1 MPNTGQTAPKQRHW
15 FKLDNAATIFP
26 GQNTQRWSNIFRFSV
41 VLDREVKPDLLERA
55 LEETLARFPCFDVR
69 IRRGFFWYYFEKN
82 DASAPPVMPDIKNP
96 CYRIRFNENR
106 RFLFRVYY
114 RHNRIAVDF
123 YHALCDGYGASRFL
137 CTLAARYLNL
147 DGVRTGTGGAV
158 LDVARQAS
166 AGEMEDAFERCATS
180 KAKLRRYNGFVYHA
194 EGTRLPHHTMILTTG
209 FLPLDMVSAKAKSCG
224 VTITEYIA
232 AVLLDVMVRRQA
244 LDRPNKKKRVSI
256 QIPVNLRNH
265 FPSDTLRNF
274 VLCMNI
280 SVDPMLGEY
289 TFEEILRAVKLG
301 VRVENDP
308 KRLNAL
314 MSANRRLQTN
324 PLMRALP
331 LALKKAGIGVH
342 FRISGE
348 QSTSVLFSNF
358 GRVDLPA
365 GMKECV
371 ESLIFAAGPGILNG
385 ARWGAVGCGNVLALT
400 CSNVYRETDIE
411 KAVFT
416 RFVQAGIPVR
426 VESNKN

>member
-82 DASAPPVMPDIKNP
+82 GAAAPPVMPDIKNP

-114 RHNRIAVDF
+114 RHNRISVDF
-123 YHALCDGYGASRFL
+123 YHALCDGYGASRFI

-147 DGVRTGTGGAV
+147 DGIHTGAGGAV
-158 LDVARQAS
+158 LDTASQAS
-166 AGEMEDAFERCATS
+166 EGEMEDSFERYASS
-180 KAKLRRYNGFVYHA
+180 KAKLRRFNGFAYHA
-194 EGTRLPHHTMILTTG
+194 KGTRLPHHTLHLTTG
-209 FLPLDMVSAKAKSCG
+209 FMPLDRVSAVAKSSG
-224 VTITEYIA
+224 VTITEYTA
-232 AVLLDVMVRRQA
+232 AVLLDIMLRKQA
-244 LDRPNKKKRVSI
+244 LEQRKVKRVSI

-265 FPSDTLRNF
+265 FPSQTLRNF

-280 SVDPMLGEY
+280 GIDPMLGDY

-301 VRVENDP
+301 VRTENDP

-348 QSTSVLFSNF
+348 QSTSVLLTNF
-358 GRVDLPA
+358 GKVELPA
-365 GMKECV
+365 GMRGHV
-371 ESLIFAAGPGILNG
+371 ESLIFASGPGILNG
-385 ARWGAVGCGNVLALT
+385 ARWGAVSCGNVFALT

-416 RFVQAGIPVR
+416 HFIRAGVPVR

>member
-1 MPNTGQTAPKQRHW
+1 MPNTVQAAPKQRHW

-26 GQNTQRWSNIFRFSV
+26 GQNTQRWSNIFRFSI
-41 VLDREVKPDLLERA
+41 VLDRQVKPELLERA

-82 DASAPPVMPDIKNP
+82 GASAPPVMPDIKNP

-114 RHNRIAVDF
+114 RHNRLSVDF

-137 CTLAARYLNL
+137 CTLAARYLAL
-147 DGVRTGTGGAV
+147 DGVPAGTGGAV
-158 LDVARQAS
+158 LEIGQEATA
-166 AGEMEDAFERCATS
+166 AELEDSFERYASS
-180 KAKLRRYNGFVYHA
+180 KAKLKRFNGFVYHA
-194 EGTRLPHHTMILTTG
+194 EGTRLPHHTLHLTTG
-209 FLPLDMVSAKAKSCG
+209 FMPLDMVSAKAKSCG
-224 VTITEYIA
+224 VTITEYVA
-232 AVLLDVMVRRQA
+232 AVLLDIMVRKQA
-244 LDRPNKKKRVSI
+244 REQQKTKRVSI

-265 FPSDTLRNF
+265 FPSHSLRNF
-274 VLCMNI
+274 VLCLNI

-289 TFEEILRAVKLG
+289 TFDEILRAVKLG
-301 VRVENDP
+301 IRTENDP

-324 PLMRALP
+324 PLMRVLP

-348 QSTSVLFSNF
+348 QSTSVLFTNF
-358 GRVDLPA
+358 GRVELPA
-365 GMKECV
+365 GMRNHI

-385 ARWGAVGCGNVLALT
+385 ARWGAVGCGNVFALT

-411 KAVFT
+411 KEVFT
-416 RFVQAGIPVR
+416 RFVRAGIPVR
-426 VESNKN
+426 VESNKS